1 MAAAAARPARSPPG
15 PTEISAE
22 ITTPNR
28 LMGRNQITPWVLRWG
43 GERTGSRRTGLVSS
57 ATGRNGGFFF
67 FFVGA
72 PEEEDGVLPA
82 LVVVV
87 TAAEEE
93 ERIEPERIEPEAE
106 KKAPD
111 TGEGLAKAAWALS
124 LPADMAATGQR
135 GSTPVWKVSVF
146 FPFLQ
151 SLLLPLHL
159 NSQFED
165 INMKVF

>member
-1 MAAAAARPARSPPG
+1 
-15 PTEISAE
+15 
-22 ITTPNR
+22 
-28 LMGRNQITPWVLRWG
+28 MGRNQITPWVLRWG

-93 ERIEPERIEPEAE
+93 ERIEPEAE

-135 GSTPVWKVSVF
+135 GFTPVWKVSVF

-151 SLLLPLHL
+151 GLLLPLHL

>member
-1 MAAAAARPARSPPG
+1 M
-15 PTEISAE
+15 
-22 ITTPNR
+22 
-28 LMGRNQITPWVLRWG
+28 
-43 GERTGSRRTGLVSS
+43 SS